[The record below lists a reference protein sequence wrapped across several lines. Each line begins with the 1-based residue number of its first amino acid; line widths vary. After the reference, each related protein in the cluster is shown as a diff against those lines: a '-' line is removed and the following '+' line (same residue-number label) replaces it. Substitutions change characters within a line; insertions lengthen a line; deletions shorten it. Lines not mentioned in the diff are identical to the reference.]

1 MVLYTNFERIK
12 MQLKFI
18 SYFTNIL
25 FLLLIISLSSALYTS
40 NTKVELIEQDYS
52 KIRISLDSLITENQ
66 CLANDVSIVQRLNNA
81 DRYRFFSKIKKQL
94 THKLLTITAYTPSPD
109 ETDSTPFEA
118 ASGLP
123 VHTGTVAVSK
133 DLFDTGWTFG
143 RIIYII
149 EMDEFFMINDLM
161 HNKWTNK
168 LDILK
173 WDKKEAIE
181 FGIRQF
187 NVYLL

>member
-1 MVLYTNFERIK
+1 MS
-12 MQLKFI
+12 LKFI
-18 SYFTNIL
+18 SYCTNIL
-25 FLLLIISLSSALYTS
+25 FLLLIISLSIALYTS
-40 NTKVELIEQDYS
+40 YTEVELIEQDYS

-81 DRYRFFSKIKKQL
+81 DRYRFFSKIKRQL
-94 THKLLTITAYTPSPD
+94 THKLLTITAYAPSPD
-109 ETDSTPFEA
+109 ETDDTPFEA

-133 DLFDTGWTFG
+133 NLFDTGWTFG
-143 RIIYII
+143 KIVYII

-161 HNKWTNK
+161 HGRWIDK

-173 WDKKEAIE
+173 WNKEEAVE